1 MNQIELIKQH
11 IKERLKLYDP
21 DYVSAGKEFIA
32 LLSFIESLEKLEEP
46 ECQAYKD
53 AKANNSA
60 YIIEDGWIVRVFAD
74 GHKEKIESLEKE
86 QDVDL
91 KKEIVEMMAKQP
103 FFIKAKD
110 QIAFARHF
118 YELGCR
124 HAAVLYDD
132 IEKERQRGQEAEQ
145 PQGLDEAAEEFA
157 RTTFTQ
163 PHSKTPEKEI
173 TIIEPDKLAGFKAG
187 AKWMAEQGV
196 SMQVTDDTEWSDVDL
211 FIHRNVTGGTI
222 VQIRKK

>member
-1 MNQIELIKQH
+1 M
-11 IKERLKLYDP
+11 
-21 DYVSAGKEFIA
+21 S
-32 LLSFIESLEKLEEP
+32 LLSF
-46 ECQAYKD
+46 
-53 AKANNSA
+53 
-60 YIIEDGWIVRVFAD
+60 
-74 GHKEKIESLEKE
+74 IESLEKE

-132 IEKERQRGQEAEQ
+132 IEFERQRRCEKEKSEIPTI
-145 PQGLDEAAEEFA
+145 PQGIDEAARFGGLNYIDTIPEGGTAMHPWNDTDVERAYEE
-157 RTTFTQ
+157 
-163 PHSKTPEKEI
+163 
-173 TIIEPDKLAGFKAG
+173 GMKAG

-196 SMQVTDDTEWSDVDL
+196 SEDAVIEGFGDVAIVNYSYDVNL
-211 FIHRNVTGGTI
+211 SELLADKFADGDKVI